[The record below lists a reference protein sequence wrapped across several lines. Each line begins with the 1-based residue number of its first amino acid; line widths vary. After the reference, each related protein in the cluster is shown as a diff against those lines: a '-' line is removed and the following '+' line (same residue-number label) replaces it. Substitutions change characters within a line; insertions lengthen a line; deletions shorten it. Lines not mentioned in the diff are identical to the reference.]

1 VNDFAPIAR
10 FGLLLVRP
18 GMLIMAA
25 PVFGGTFAPSQVRL
39 GLTVLLALTLA
50 PIVPVPPVAEPLALG
65 LVVVRELAIGL
76 AMALGLRAL
85 VAGAEVAGHLSG
97 NQLGLSYGSIVDPQ
111 SGVRNN
117 MLAALYAN
125 LALLTFF
132 LINGHHAL
140 IRGLAGSYA
149 SMPIGPGKV
158 DASIVRTVMQML
170 GLVFVLG
177 VRLAAP
183 LVLVLLVVELALGLI
198 VRAAPAMNVMVVG
211 TPLRLLVG
219 LAVVAAVVPYIPSV
233 ITRFSTLAAE
243 LGMQA
248 ARAFR

>member
-1 VNDFAPIAR
+1 MTDFAPIAR

-25 PVFGGTFAPSQVRL
+25 PVFGGTFAPTQVRL

-50 PIVPVPPVAEPLALG
+50 PVVPVPPVAMPLALG

-125 LALLTFF
+125 LALVTFF
-132 LINGHHAL
+132 LINGHHTL
-140 IRGLAGSYA
+140 IRSLAGSYA

-219 LAVVAAVVPYIPSV
+219 LIVVAAVVPYIPQV

-243 LGMQA
+243 LGLQA

>member
-1 VNDFAPIAR
+1 VTDFAPIAR

-18 GMLIMAA
+18 GMLIMTA
-25 PVFGGTFAPSQVRL
+25 PVFGGTFAPMQVRL

-50 PIVPVPPVAEPLALG
+50 PIVPVPPVTVPLALG

-140 IRGLAGSYA
+140 IRSLAGSYA
-149 SMPIGPGKV
+149 SMPIGPGGV

-170 GLVFVLG
+170 GLVFILG